1 MINPNTVEAILETI
15 IFCRNTIANLQDDKE
30 HDRIEE
36 TGYYL
41 TRIWDVEEKIVELEK
56 QIDDELYR
64 MGIIAKWEA
73 SIAKSKGDD

>member
-15 IFCRNTIANLQDDKE
+15 NSVALER
-30 HDRIEE
+30 DRIEE